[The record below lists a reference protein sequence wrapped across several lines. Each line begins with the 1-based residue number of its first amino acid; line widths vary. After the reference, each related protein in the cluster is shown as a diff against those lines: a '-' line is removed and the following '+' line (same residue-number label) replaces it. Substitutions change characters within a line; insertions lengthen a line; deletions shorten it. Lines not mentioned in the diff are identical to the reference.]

1 MVSIGFNS
9 TELPQLNQTPDV
21 KVEEVKELNDYQQFD
36 SDLTSS
42 KGGKRDDEDTRS
54 SVQPSEVV
62 PKSLKHLFTDRQYAI
77 NTAVLSLVWSSSA
90 YAFYFTEFYMKYV
103 PVQNIYY
110 LAMMMGLSDM
120 LTSIGYMFLQ
130 KFFTVKYLITVCS
143 GLLSVSSLIMA
154 VSISIKPPSED
165 GKQSLM
171 L

>member
-1 MVSIGFNS
+1 
-9 TELPQLNQTPDV
+9 
-21 KVEEVKELNDYQQFD
+21 
-36 SDLTSS
+36 
-42 KGGKRDDEDTRS
+42 
-54 SVQPSEVV
+54 
-62 PKSLKHLFTDRQYAI
+62 
-77 NTAVLSLVWSSSA
+77 
-90 YAFYFTEFYMKYV
+90 MKYV

-165 GKQSLM
+165 GK
-171 L
+171 